1 MPRIKKI
8 KIELKKFKKY
18 NIINSFKNAIIG
30 LIFGVITE
38 PSAKIQLF
46 LVFILIT
53 INLFFGNYVFL
64 MIHMVF
70 GLIVLSQ
77 EIMNTS
83 IEYICDLVSME
94 YNDKIK
100 NIKDLSAGSVFLLS
114 FCWGLIILFNI
125 ITSYHKLW

>member
-1 MPRIKKI
+1 MPKIKKM

-46 LVFILIT
+46 LVFLLIT
-53 INLFFGNYVFL
+53 VNLYFGNYVFL

>member
-1 MPRIKKI
+1 MPKIKKN

-30 LIFGVITE
+30 LIFGVLTE

-83 IEYICDLVSME
+83 IEYICDLVSLE

>member
-1 MPRIKKI
+1 MPKDKKF

-18 NIINSFKNAIIG
+18 NIFNSFKNAIIG

-38 PSAKIQLF
+38 PSAKIQLL

>member
-1 MPRIKKI
+1 MP
-8 KIELKKFKKY
+8 EVKKFKKY
-18 NIINSFKNAIIG
+18 NIINSFKNAIVG

-38 PSAKIQLF
+38 PSAKIQLSLAF
-46 LVFILIT
+46 VLIVT
-53 INLFFGNYVFL
+53 NLYFANYVFF

-125 ITSYHKLW
+125 ITSFYKLW

>member
-1 MPRIKKI
+1 MSKTKKN

-30 LIFGVITE
+30 LIFGVLTE

-46 LVFILIT
+46 LAFILIT

-83 IEYICDLVSME
+83 IEYICDLVSLE